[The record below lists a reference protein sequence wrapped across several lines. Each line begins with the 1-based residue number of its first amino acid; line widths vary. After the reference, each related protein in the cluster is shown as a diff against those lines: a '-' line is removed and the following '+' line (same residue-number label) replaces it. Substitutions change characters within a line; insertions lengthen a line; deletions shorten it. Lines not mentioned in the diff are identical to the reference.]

1 MVEYLKYK
9 PVRVSAFP
17 VFEKIQKNQN
27 QNIIFSEFL

>member
-1 MVEYLKYK
+1 MVEYFKYK

-17 VFEKIQKNQN
+17 VFEKNQN